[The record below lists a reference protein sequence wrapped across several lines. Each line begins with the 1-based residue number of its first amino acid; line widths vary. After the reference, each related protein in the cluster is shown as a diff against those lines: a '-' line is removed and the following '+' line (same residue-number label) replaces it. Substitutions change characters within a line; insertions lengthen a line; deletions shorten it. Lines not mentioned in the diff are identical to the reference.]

1 MRRIPHSTYYRDRA
15 SEYELC
21 NDFPGDV
28 ILIDGLHAM
37 QLHLWS
43 NNVQVDI
50 PVVRVMNAAHFLA
63 AYMFGTTKIG
73 KYLLSWLM
81 F

>member
-1 MRRIPHSTYYRDRA
+1 MHINHEEYYHDRLTE
-15 SEYELC
+15 SDLC
-21 NDFPGDV
+21 YDFPGDE
-28 ILIDGLHAM
+28 IFIDGLHAM

-73 KYLLSWLM
+73 
-81 F
+81 